1 MLVSEVGSRVRRMAG
16 DESAT
21 LYDDALLI
29 DWINDGIREC
39 VLDNMLLQKSGTMP
53 SVVGTSEYTLP
64 VDVLKLYSI
73 RYNGLKLPV
82 LTLEEFD
89 EKFTTDGTEKG
100 TPEVAII
107 WAGKIRLYPAP
118 DAVKDIKIDY
128 SYAPAEIALV
138 LQGGAYVLPQTEVP
152 LPATYHRRI
161 VDYCLAMI
169 AEQDDDMGR
178 YQLKMEEF
186 RSGVQN
192 LKDHP
197 ESTHD
202 LYPTISVETR
212 DMGEGWYDF

>member
-138 LQGGAYVLPQTEVP
+138 LQGGEYVLPQTEVP